1 MSMPIWRTKSIDHL
15 TGQQSGL
22 KRVFGPWRLI
32 AMGVGVTVG
41 AGLFSLTGV
50 VAGQNAGPAV
60 TLSFLIAA
68 IAASFAGLCYAELA
82 GMIPAGGSAYAYA
95 YTGLGEGAAWI
106 IGWDLILEYTVGA
119 AAVASSW
126 SGYLASLLK
135 GWGLAI
141 DPRLLAIPGTPVTM
155 PDGSTA
161 HAWFNAP
168 SIFIICAI
176 TALLMRGT
184 SESVRFNTLVVIFKV
199 LVITGMIVACIP
211 FIHLANYHPFIPPN
225 TGEYGHFG
233 FSGVMR
239 AAGMAFFAYIGI
251 DIVSTA
257 AQDTKDPQRNMP
269 IGILG
274 SLAACAFIYIVFSTM
289 LIGIVDY
296 HRLANDG
303 SPVATAI
310 DQVHMPWLAVLVK
323 IGVTLGYI
331 SGLFG
336 LLIGQSRIMH
346 NMSYDGLIPSAFSR
360 LNKRTQTPWTA
371 HILTAIASS
380 VLAATMPIGAL
391 GAMTAIGTLLAFI
404 IVCAGV
410 TALRLRSPH
419 TPRRFRVPGGPFL
432 IPALGII
439 SCGIVM
445 GSIDAATWERLVV
458 WLILGVFIY
467 VIYGMRHSHLHKTPP
482 HDPS

>member
-1 MSMPIWRTKSIDHL
+1 MSMPLWRTKPIAPHTD
-15 TGQQSGL
+15 QQDGL

-68 IAASFAGLCYAELA
+68 IAASFAGLCYAELS

-95 YTGLGEGAAWI
+95 YAGLGEGTAWI

-126 SGYLASLLK
+126 SSYLASLLR
-135 GWGLAI
+135 GWGIII
-141 DPRLLAIPGTPVTM
+141 DPRLLAPPSTPVTM

-168 SIFIICAI
+168 SIIIICAI

-184 SESVRFNTLVVIFKV
+184 SESARFNTLVVMLKI
-199 LVITGMIVACIP
+199 LVITSMVVACVP
-211 FIHLANYHPFIPPN
+211 FIQLSHFHPFIPPN
-225 TGEYGHFG
+225 QGEFGHFG
-233 FSGVMR
+233 PSGILR

-257 AQDTKDPQRNMP
+257 AQDTRDPQRNMP

-274 SLAACAFIYIVFSTM
+274 SLAACAVIYIIFSTM
-289 LIGIVDY
+289 LVGVVDF
-296 HRLANDG
+296 HTLANDP
-303 SPVATAI
+303 SPVATAM
-310 DQVHMPWLAVLVK
+310 DTVHMPWLAAIVK

-331 SGLFG
+331 SGMYG
-336 LLIGQSRIMH
+336 LLIGQSRIAL
-346 NMSYDGLIPSAFSR
+346 NMARDGLIPPAFGR
-360 LNKRTQTPWTA
+360 LNKRSQTPWTA

-380 VLAATMPIGAL
+380 ILAACLPIGAL
-391 GAMTAIGTLLAFI
+391 GAMTAIGTLLAFV

-410 TALRLRSPH
+410 TALRLRNPDV
-419 TPRRFRVPGGPFL
+419 PRRFRVPGGPFL
-432 IPALGII
+432 VPALGIL
-439 SCGIVM
+439 SCGVVM
-445 GSIDAATWERLVV
+445 ASIGTMTWVRLLI
-458 WLILGVFIY
+458 WLVLGL
-467 VIYGMRHSHLHKTPP
+467 VIYFTYSIKHSHLHNTPSR
-482 HDPS
+482 HNS